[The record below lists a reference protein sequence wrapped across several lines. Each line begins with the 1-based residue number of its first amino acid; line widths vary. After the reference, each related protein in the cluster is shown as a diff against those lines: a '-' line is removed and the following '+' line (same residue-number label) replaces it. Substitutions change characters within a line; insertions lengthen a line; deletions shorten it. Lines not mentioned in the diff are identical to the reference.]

1 MIVLKFN
8 NISQTEKFKN
18 NTQLK
23 TNMKKVRNYEKCKNE
38 QIQVH
43 VYTSVL

>member
-1 MIVLKFN
+1 MIILKFN
-8 NISQTEKFKN
+8 NISQTQKFKN

-23 TNMKKVRNYEKCKNE
+23 TKLKKVRNYEKCKTE